1 MPIEVLVTSTDPEGA
16 TAQMTFQLT
25 ILCGS
30 TGPLLVGSIPDGF
43 AVLNKLWL
51 LDFSPFFT
59 YSGEWDLQY
68 SLEGLPQGSG
78 FAVSS
83 NGIAY
88 GQPGLADCRALEG
101 VSSNFIIVYSYY
113 ILLARKQN
121 IQIHM
126 LQTSLSKLIPM
137 FKVTTMLYV
146 VADDKHGNSARG
158 MFPFRLDCSDQVC
171 VLSFPCLF

>member
-1 MPIEVLVTSTDPEGA
+1 MPIEVLVTSSDPEGA

-59 YSGEWDLQY
+59 YSGEWDLRY
-68 SLEGLPQGSG
+68 RLEGLPQGSG

-88 GQPGLADCRALEG
+88 GQPGLADCQVLDG
-101 VSSNFIIVYSYY
+101 VLSNFIAFCSYS
-113 ILLARKQN
+113 ILLTLKQN
-121 IQIHM
+121 IEPHI
-126 LQTSLSKLIPM
+126 TII
-137 FKVTTMLYV
+137 FVT
-146 VADDKHGNSARG
+146 D
-158 MFPFRLDCSDQVC
+158 FPI
-171 VLSFPCLF
+171 